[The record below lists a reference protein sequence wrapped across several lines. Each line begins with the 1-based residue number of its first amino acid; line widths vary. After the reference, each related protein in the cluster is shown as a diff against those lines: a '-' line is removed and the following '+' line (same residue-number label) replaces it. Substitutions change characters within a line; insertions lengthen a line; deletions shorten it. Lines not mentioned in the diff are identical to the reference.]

1 MMKLARWRSA
11 LAMMFLLVASVTI
24 GQPPANEKP
33 LKPTDNAAAVKQLAT
48 FRVPDGFKVELFA
61 AEPLSSFRSD
71 SFSGR
76 RRVVRRREKCGS
88 AARRKWLRH
97 GGKREQVSA
106 PQIGRSAVFQNLTQN
121 SRSQSSSNLARQRLR
136 PTIRERFTQRI
147 SRSPRPFFKGRGAG
161 GEGQSHTCLSLQS
174 PLAPTPLSRQE
185 VPGRGEQMVSRLRPF
200 SKLDTDF
207 AKPDSHKPA
216 PAAHIHLSHQMKRTH
231 CLRSGFHIKDDD

>member
-24 GQPPANEKP
+24 GQPPTNEKP

-136 PTIRERFTQRI
+136 PTIRERFTQRM
-147 SRSPRPFFKGRGAG
+147 SRSPRPFFKGRGAVA
-161 GEGQSHTCLSLQS
+161 HLPFFAIAPRPDPSLPPRS
-174 PLAPTPLSRQE
+174 TGARGADGVAAPPLLKT
-185 VPGRGEQMVSRLRPF
+185 
-200 SKLDTDF
+200 
-207 AKPDSHKPA
+207 
-216 PAAHIHLSHQMKRTH
+216 
-231 CLRSGFHIKDDD
+231 